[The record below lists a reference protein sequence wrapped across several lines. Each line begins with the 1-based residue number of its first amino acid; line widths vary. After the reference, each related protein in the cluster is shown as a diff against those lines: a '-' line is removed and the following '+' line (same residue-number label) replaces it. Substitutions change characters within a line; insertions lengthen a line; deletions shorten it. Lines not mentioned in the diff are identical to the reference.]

1 MNSKNTSYI
10 TAICFLIFIAIACT
24 VALAKLF
31 KMPIDSDSDVLHTE
45 TTSMCSSDTTTLSTT
60 TTTETTMTET
70 TTITTTTV
78 TTTTTTETPV
88 IETTVY
94 TTVTESCVVSNQSDS
109 CRMVYDAVYKVF
121 THGTYYC
128 GSSGTNGDSDRK
140 LIDCS
145 VGDGIIKGSVAS
157 YFLYTEL
164 GYNLHGNRTVVY
176 LEIPEFPAMNGLY
189 YLDDCST
196 SEDVT
201 VGNMTIYA
209 NETIDFFYTNAN
221 NCPFQNIGVVA
232 VKCYLVNEE
241 Y

>member
-31 KMPIDSDSDVLHTE
+31 KIPIDSDSDVLHTE
-45 TTSMCSSDTTTLSTT
+45 TTSMCSSDTTTLSAT
-60 TTTETTMTET
+60 TTTETTTTET

-78 TTTTTTETPV
+78 NTTTTTETPV

-94 TTVTESCVVSNQSDS
+94 TTMTETIAQDTS
-109 CRMVYDAVYKVF
+109 CRMVYDAVHKVF
-121 THGTYYC
+121 SRGTYYC
-128 GSSGTNGDSDRK
+128 GSYGTKGGSRRQ

-157 YFLYTEL
+157 YFLYSEL

-176 LEIPEFPAMNGLY
+176 LEIPEFPEMNGLY

-201 VGNMTIYA
+201 VGNMTIDA

-221 NCPFQNIGVVA
+221 NCLFQNIGVVA

>member
-31 KMPIDSDSDVLHTE
+31 RMPIDLDSDVLHTE
-45 TTSMCSSDTTTLSTT
+45 TTSVCSSDTTTLSATN
-60 TTTETTMTET
+60 TTETTTTET

-78 TTTTTTETPV
+78 TTTTTTEPPV
-88 IETTVY
+88 IKTTIY
-94 TTVTESCVVSNQSDS
+94 TTLTESCVVSDQSDS

-128 GSSGTNGDSDRK
+128 DYSGKEGGSGRK

-157 YFLYTEL
+157 RFLYDEL

-176 LEIPEFPAMNGLY
+176 LEIPEFPEMNGLY
-189 YLDDCST
+189 YLDDSST
-196 SEDVT
+196 AEDIT
-201 VGNMTIYA
+201 VENMTIDA

-221 NCPFQNIGVVA
+221 NCPFQNIGVIT
-232 VKCYLVNEE
+232 VKCYLIDES

>member
-24 VALAKLF
+24 LALAKLF
-31 KMPIDSDSDVLHTE
+31 RMPVDLDSDVLHTE
-45 TTSMCSSDTTTLSTT
+45 TTSMYASDTTTPQTT
-60 TTTETTMTET
+60 TTTETTTIET

-78 TTTTTTETPV
+78 TTTTTTEQLV
-88 IETTVY
+88 IETALY
-94 TTVTESCVVSNQSDS
+94 TTATESCAVSDQSDS

-121 THGTYYC
+121 SHGTYYC
-128 GSSGTNGDSDRK
+128 GSSVTKGGSDRQ

-157 YFLYTEL
+157 RFLFDEL

-176 LEIPEFPAMNGLY
+176 LEIPEFPTMNGLY
-189 YLDDCST
+189 YLDDSST
-196 SEDVT
+196 SEDKIVD
-201 VGNMTIYA
+201 GIPIDAY
-209 NETIDFFYTNAN
+209 ETIDFFYTSAN

>member
-31 KMPIDSDSDVLHTE
+31 KIPIDSDSDVLHME
-45 TTSMCSSDTTTLSTT
+45 TTSVCSSDTTTLLTT
-60 TTTETTMTET
+60 TTTETTTTE
-70 TTITTTTV
+70 TTTV
-78 TTTTTTETPV
+78 TTTTITETPV

-94 TTVTESCVVSNQSDS
+94 TTTIDTTAQDTS

-128 GSSGTNGDSDRK
+128 SGSGTPGDSGRE

-157 YFLYTEL
+157 RFLFDEL

-176 LEIPEFPAMNGLY
+176 LEIPEFPEMNGLY
-189 YLDDCST
+189 YLDDSST
-196 SEDVT
+196 SEDMIVDG
-201 VGNMTIYA
+201 VPIDAY
-209 NETIDFFYTNAN
+209 ETIDFFYTNAN